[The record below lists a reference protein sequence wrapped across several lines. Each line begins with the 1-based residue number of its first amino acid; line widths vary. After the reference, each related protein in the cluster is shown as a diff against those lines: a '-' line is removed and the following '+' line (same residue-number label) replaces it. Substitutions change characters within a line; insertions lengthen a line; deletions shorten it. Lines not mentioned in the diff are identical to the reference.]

1 MAQWLLLFT
10 FKHKV
15 YKYKRTITSWL
26 LRHKTHLQGFLCM
39 LHSFKAQSLVAA
51 NLKFSIYLYDPINQ
65 TSTEY
70 LGYKGAVS
78 MVKWLAWMTHD
89 REVLVSVPV
98 TSAVD
103 FSSRSCHYKLFS
115 AQVLRTRNDN

>member
-51 NLKFSIYLYDPINQ
+51 NLKFSIYLSDPINQ

-78 MVKWLAWMTHD
+78 VVKW
-89 REVLVSVPV
+89 S
-98 TSAVD
+98 
-103 FSSRSCHYKLFS
+103 FSNRSCQFKLFS